1 MSAPIQ
7 PGLYIVATPIGNL
20 GDLTRRAEATLAA
33 ADLILV
39 EDTRVTGKLL
49 NHIGKKSRMMV
60 YNDHKGA
67 KERTAILA
75 EARCKIV
82 ALVSDAGTP
91 LISDPGYKLIS
102 AARAEGVPVSTTP
115 GPSAAIA
122 ALTLS
127 GLPSDRFLFEGF
139 LPSKTRARCESLH
152 ELRAL
157 KATLIFF
164 ENGARLGSMLQDCLE
179 VLGDRDAAV
188 AREITKKFEE
198 TVTGSLSALADRYM
212 AEKPKGEIVVVIG
225 PPGAEEPASQEEI
238 ETALKSALTR
248 LPASKAAGEVAREYG
263 ADRKALYELASQW
276 KASGTP

>member
-1 MSAPIQ
+1 MSAPVQ

-49 NHIGKKSRMMV
+49 NHIGIKSKMMV

-67 KERTAILA
+67 KDRQIILDA
-75 EARCKIV
+75 TRCKIV

-91 LISDPGYKLIS
+91 LVSDPGYKLVCD
-102 AARAEGVPVSTTP
+102 ARDAGVHVTTIP
-115 GPSAAIA
+115 GASAAIA

-139 LPSKTRARCESLH
+139 LPSKTKARREALG
-152 ELRAL
+152 ELKAL
-157 KATLIFF
+157 KATLIFY
-164 ENGARLGSMLQDCLE
+164 ENGSRLGAMLDDALA
-179 VLGDRDAAV
+179 VLGDRDASV

-198 TVTGSLSALADRYM
+198 TVTGSLADLSQRYGL
-212 AEKPKGEIVVVIG
+212 EKPKGEIAVVIG
-225 PPGAEEPASQEEI
+225 PPGAAEPASADEVEA
-238 ETALKSALTR
+238 ALKEALER
-248 LPASKAAGEVAREYG
+248 LPASRAAGEVARQYG
-263 ADRKALYELASQW
+263 VDRRMLYELASKW
-276 KASGTP
+276 KAGTET

>member
-91 LISDPGYKLIS
+91 LISDPGYKLVS

-139 LPSKTRARCESLH
+139 LPSKNRARCESLQ
-152 ELRAL
+152 ELRTL
-157 KATLIFF
+157 KATLIFY

-198 TVTGSLSALADRYM
+198 TVTGSLSELAARYA

-225 PPGAEEPASQEEI
+225 PPGAEEPASREEI

-263 ADRKALYELASQW
+263 ADRKVLYELASQW
-276 KASGTP
+276 KASGAS

>member
-49 NHIGKKSRMMV
+49 NHIGIKSRMMV

-67 KERTAILA
+67 KDRQVILDA
-75 EARCKIV
+75 TRCKIV

-91 LISDPGYKLIS
+91 LVSDPGYKLVCD
-102 AARAEGVPVSTTP
+102 ARDAGVHVTTIP
-115 GPSAAIA
+115 GASAAIA

-139 LPSKTRARCESLH
+139 LPSKTKARREAFE
-152 ELRAL
+152 ELKAL
-157 KATLIFF
+157 KATLIFY
-164 ENGARLGSMLQDCLE
+164 ENGSRLGAMLNDALA
-179 VLGDRDAAV
+179 VLGDREASV

-198 TVTGSLSALADRYM
+198 TVTGSLAHLSQRYGS
-212 AEKPKGEIVVVIG
+212 EKSKGEIVVVIG
-225 PPGAEEPASQEEI
+225 PPGAAEPASAEEV
-238 ETALKSALTR
+238 EAALKDALER
-248 LPASKAAGEVAREYG
+248 LPASKAAGEVARKYD
-263 ADRKALYELASQW
+263 ADRKMLYELASQW
-276 KASGTP
+276 KAGTEK

>member
-49 NHIGKKSRMMV
+49 NHIGIKSKMMV

-67 KERTAILA
+67 KDRQVILDA
-75 EARCKIV
+75 TRCKIV

-91 LISDPGYKLIS
+91 LVSDPGYKLVCD
-102 AARAEGVPVSTTP
+102 ARDAGVHVTTIP
-115 GPSAAIA
+115 GASAAIA

-139 LPSKTRARCESLH
+139 LPSKTKARREAFE
-152 ELRAL
+152 ELKAL
-157 KATLIFF
+157 KATLIFY
-164 ENGARLGSMLQDCLE
+164 ENGSRLGAMLDDALA
-179 VLGDRDAAV
+179 VLGDREASV

-198 TVTGSLSALADRYM
+198 TVTGSLADLSQRYGR
-212 AEKPKGEIVVVIG
+212 EKPKGEIVVVIG
-225 PPGAEEPASQEEI
+225 PPRAAEPASAEEV
-238 ETALKSALTR
+238 EAALKDALER
-248 LPASKAAGEVAREYG
+248 LPASKAAGEVARKYDT
-263 ADRKALYELASQW
+263 DRKMLYELASQW
-276 KASGTP
+276 KAGTEK

>member
-198 TVTGSLSALADRYM
+198 TVSGSLSELADRYM
-212 AEKPKGEIVVVIG
+212 AEKPRGEIVVVIG